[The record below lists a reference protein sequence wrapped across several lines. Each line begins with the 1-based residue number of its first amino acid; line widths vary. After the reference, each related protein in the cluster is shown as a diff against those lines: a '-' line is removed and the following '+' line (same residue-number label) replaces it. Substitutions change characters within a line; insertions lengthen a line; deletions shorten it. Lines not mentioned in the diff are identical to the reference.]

1 MLSATVRT
9 LLAVGG
15 LVVFGTGL
23 MVLVLGEVGPGLW
36 TMIIGGALAT
46 AGIYE
51 RRRYRSAEAELAS
64 DATGPGGGEPPGERI
79 DPRFRPT
86 DEVFVDPT
94 TGHKMRVLV
103 DPRTGERR
111 YRAEA

>member
-1 MLSATVRT
+1 MLTATVRT
-9 LLAVGG
+9 G
-15 LVVFGTGL
+15 LVIVGL
-23 MVLVLGEVGPGLW
+23 LIFASGIAATVLGAVASGIWAMLV
-36 TMIIGGALAT
+36 GGALAA

-51 RRRYRSAEAELAS
+51 RRRYRNADAELAG
-64 DATGPGGGEPPGERI
+64 DATGPGGGEPAGAPL
-79 DPRFRPT
+79 DARFRPT

-111 YRAEA
+111 YRAEG

>member
-9 LLAVGG
+9 ALVIVGLLIFGAG
-15 LVVFGTGL
+15 LAATVMGVVASGIWA
-23 MVLVLGEVGPGLW
+23 MVV
-36 TMIIGGALAT
+36 GGALAA

-51 RRRYRSAEAELAS
+51 RRRYRSSDAELAGES
-64 DATGPGGGEPPGERI
+64 TGPGGGEPAGDRL
-79 DPRFRPT
+79 DPRFQPT

>member
-9 LLAVGG
+9 VLVVVGLLVFAAGLLATVVGAVASG
-15 LVVFGTGL
+15 V
-23 MVLVLGEVGPGLW
+23 W
-36 TMIIGGALAT
+36 TMLVGGALAA

-51 RRRYRSAEAELAS
+51 RRRYRSADAELAG
-64 DATGPGGGEPPGERI
+64 DATGPGGGEPAGDRLAA
-79 DPRFRPT
+79 RFRPT

-94 TGHKMRVLV
+94 TGHKMRVHV

-111 YRAEA
+111 YLAEP